1 MDIAGCD
8 PVEQSIACR
17 HYAEV
22 PTPSKH
28 MHSPPLVALGAA
40 LRALRKEKGLSQ
52 EALSEAVRM
61 DRSYLGAVERGEN
74 IVSLIALIEVARALE
89 TSVERIM
96 RDASL

>member
-1 MDIAGCD
+1 M
-8 PVEQSIACR
+8 ACR

-52 EALSEAVRM
+52 EALAEAVGM
-61 DRSYLGAVERGEN
+61 DRSYLGAIERGEN
-74 IVSLIALIEVARALE
+74 IVSLVALIEIGKVFE
-89 TSVERIM
+89 TSIERIM
-96 RDASL
+96 KDARL